1 MSEVGEI
8 LKKNGFGPRLLLT
21 ADEQTLAAADGI
33 EASLS
38 GFTIVRHIWPS
49 IRVATMQD
57 VKKIE
62 SYFDR
67 VDGVLAVG
75 MQGNTVVYRAS
86 TQDAQGMTQYQD
98 YTLTIR
104 RAPTLKELRVTEENG
119 SAAALE
125 KFDESTKSYTWLV
138 LGQQVTLTLI
148 PTETEGYELYV
159 DGENV
164 TETGSCTVLLEE
176 TEKTVTVELKAGG
189 ETTQYTLLLRRTDSC
204 VVRIPVDSA
213 DMEMT
218 VCDENGKTVSGTFY
232 AAAKQYRFTLIPGRR
247 YTYTATKDTY
257 YHVTES
263 FVAAEKTLPRVSVQ
277 TGTWLTELALG
288 KDSLAASKGS
298 IALDQTFDPTVHA
311 YTAAVPDTPAAV
323 YLCIDGD
330 VQTAKHKIPCAIPYH
345 HLHGAG
351 RSAAGEDNHL

>member
-1 MSEVGEI
+1 M
-8 LKKNGFGPRLLLT
+8 
-21 ADEQTLAAADGI
+21 
-33 EASLS
+33 
-38 GFTIVRHIWPS
+38 
-49 IRVATMQD
+49 
-57 VKKIE
+57 
-62 SYFDR
+62 
-67 VDGVLAVG
+67 
-75 MQGNTVVYRAS
+75 
-86 TQDAQGMTQYQD
+86 
-98 YTLTIR
+98 
-104 RAPTLKELRVTEENG
+104 
-119 SAAALE
+119 
-125 KFDESTKSYTWLV
+125 

-189 ETTQYTLLLRRTDSC
+189 KTTQYTLLLRRTDSC

-263 FVAAEKTLPRVSVQ
+263 FVAAEKRCPASVCR
-277 TGTWLTELALG
+277 
-288 KDSLAASKGS
+288 
-298 IALDQTFDPTVHA
+298 
-311 YTAAVPDTPAAV
+311 PA
-323 YLCIDGD
+323 
-330 VQTAKHKIPCAIPYH
+330 
-345 HLHGAG
+345 HG
-351 RSAAGEDNHL
+351 

>member
-1 MSEVGEI
+1 
-8 LKKNGFGPRLLLT
+8 
-21 ADEQTLAAADGI
+21 
-33 EASLS
+33 
-38 GFTIVRHIWPS
+38 
-49 IRVATMQD
+49 
-57 VKKIE
+57 
-62 SYFDR
+62 
-67 VDGVLAVG
+67 
-75 MQGNTVVYRAS
+75 
-86 TQDAQGMTQYQD
+86 MTQYQD

-189 ETTQYTLLLRRTDSC
+189 KTTQYTLLLRRTDSC

-218 VCDENGKTVSGTFY
+218 EREDCQRHLLCGCKAVPFY
-232 AAAKQYRFTLIPGRR
+232 ADPRQALYLYGDEGHLLSCDRKLCRRRKNAA
-247 YTYTATKDTY
+247 
-257 YHVTES
+257 
-263 FVAAEKTLPRVSVQ
+263 PRQ
-277 TGTWLTELALG
+277 CADRHMADRTGAWQG
-288 KDSLAASKGS
+288 QSGS
-298 IALDQTFDPTVHA
+298 QQGQHRA
-311 YTAAVPDTPAAV
+311 
-323 YLCIDGD
+323 
-330 VQTAKHKIPCAIPYH
+330 
-345 HLHGAG
+345 
-351 RSAAGEDNHL
+351 